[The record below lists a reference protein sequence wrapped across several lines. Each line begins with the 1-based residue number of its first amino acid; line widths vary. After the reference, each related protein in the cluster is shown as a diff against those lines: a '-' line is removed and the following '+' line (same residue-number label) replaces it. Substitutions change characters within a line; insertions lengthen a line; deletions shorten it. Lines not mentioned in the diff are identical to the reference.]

1 MGRLSLNTGLVQQRG
16 PAGCWRTIVPPHFSL
31 AKALPAERLDGRRA
45 MASRLA
51 GLSKSLHELR
61 IHLCQSSPASEG
73 VRDFVKTMYVDLK
86 KANPGFPILVRE
98 AEGVAPRLIARY
110 AMGQERAV
118 GVSGLNKEQVTAE
131 LEKLIANKA

>member
-1 MGRLSLNTGLVQQRG
+1 M
-16 PAGCWRTIVPPHFSL
+16 
-31 AKALPAERLDGRRA
+31 
-45 MASRLA
+45 
-51 GLSKSLHELR
+51 
-61 IHLCQSSPASEG
+61 
-73 VRDFVKTMYVDLK
+73 DLK

-110 AMGQERAV
+110 GEMHKALRNLCMSAARRAGPMLSPPALAAMGQERAV